1 MKEIIIAGAVR
12 TPVGTFGGGLS
23 TLTAGELGALVI
35 AESMKRAGVTAD
47 MVDEVIMGNVL
58 QAAQA
63 QNPAR
68 QMAIK
73 SGLPVEVPAWTLNK
87 VCGSGLK
94 TASVAAQAIIAG
106 DANCIMA
113 GGAESM
119 SMAPYAIPKARW
131 GARMGN
137 AEMVD
142 TMVFDGLT
150 DAFNLYHMGIT
161 AENVAERYNVT
172 RQDQDEFALGS
183 QQKAV
188 KAIDE
193 GSFKKEIL
201 PVTIKT
207 KKGDKVVDT
216 DEFPRRDASLEGL
229 AKLKPA
235 FKKDGTVTAGN
246 ASGINDGGAA
256 FAVMSADFAKANNI
270 TPQAR
275 IVATGIAGVDPAYMG
290 IAPINATKNALKK
303 AGWTVGDLDLV
314 EANEAFA
321 AQAVAVVR
329 ELGIDPKIVNIHGGA
344 IAIGHPIGC
353 SGARILVTL
362 IHAMEK
368 QKAKRGLAT
377 LCIGGGQSVA
387 MLIEKL

>member
-1 MKEIIIAGAVR
+1 MKEVIIAGAVR

-23 TLTAGELGALVI
+23 TLSAGELGALVI
-35 AESMKRAGVTAD
+35 AESMKRAGVTAG

-68 QMAIK
+68 QMSIK
-73 SGLPVEVPAWTLNK
+73 AGLPVEVPAWTLNK

-106 DANCIMA
+106 DAQCIMA
-113 GGAESM
+113 GGSESM

-172 RQDQDEFALGS
+172 RQDQDEFSLGS

-193 GSFKKEIL
+193 GWFKKEIL
-201 PVTIKT
+201 PVAIKT

-216 DEFPRRDASLEGL
+216 DEYPRRDASMEVL

-246 ASGINDGGAA
+246 ASGINDGAAA
-256 FAVMSADFAKANNI
+256 FAVMDAEFAKANNI

-303 AGWTVGDLDLV
+303 AGWSVNDLDLV

-329 ELGIDPKIVNIHGGA
+329 ELGLNPAIVNIHGGA
-344 IAIGHPIGC
+344 VAIGHPIGC